1 MSRIAEA
8 WQKLQFPWDM
18 EGVVPPDR
26 SYLRDIGTKHAFAE
40 QPGNNNI
47 SSRKFKLYIIRRL
60 KKYLENPPIISSGK
74 SGKFKIV
81 IF

>member
-1 MSRIAEA
+1 LSRIAEA

-26 SYLRDIGTKHAFAE
+26 SYLRDKGTKHAFAE

-60 KKYLENPPIISSGK
+60 IKIFRKSPNNIIR
-74 SGKFKIV
+74 KIWA
-81 IF
+81 I